1 MGGGAH
7 RPAQP
12 ALLLAD
18 ERAFATH
25 DRLDQELYGPVTLAV
40 RCASRDE
47 LLASARR
54 LGGHLTATVH
64 ATERDLAAYPELL
77 TRDAQ

>member
-1 MGGGAH
+1 M
-7 RPAQP
+7 
-12 ALLLAD
+12 
-18 ERAFATH
+18 
-25 DRLDQELYGPVTLAV
+25 TLAV